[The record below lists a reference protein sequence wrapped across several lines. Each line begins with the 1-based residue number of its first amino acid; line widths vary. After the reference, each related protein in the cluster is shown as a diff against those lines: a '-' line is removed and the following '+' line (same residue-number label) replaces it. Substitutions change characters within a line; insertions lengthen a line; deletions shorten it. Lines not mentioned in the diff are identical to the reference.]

1 MASEWEELERL
12 TKDELIIEL
21 VKARWE
27 KRNLQNI
34 LGNLSKSGG
43 YGMVYEP
50 GTKPSKEWQEK
61 ISEYVFK
68 DLEEGRY
75 SDLTEWGVDEE
86 IGDRLYDEYCAKH
99 FDSDGRRLKNAEN

>member
-1 MASEWEELERL
+1 MASEWEELEKL
-12 TKDELIIEL
+12 SKDELIIEL

-34 LGNLSKSGG
+34 LGELAKTGG
-43 YGMVYEP
+43 FGMVYEA

-61 ISEYVFK
+61 ISKYAFK

-86 IGDRLYDEYCAKH
+86 TGDKLYEEYCSKH
-99 FDSDGRRLKNAEN
+99 FDKNGQKIKDTGN